1 MYMLVETVTF
11 ETIICKDFD
20 RLLKTYNLHLL
31 ELRITLPVKCRGIDI
46 HVQCAQ
52 TKIVFALT
60 IRNVGLTILCNQ
72 GRVRTWTGIL
82 VEPD

>member
-1 MYMLVETVTF
+1 MYMLVETVTL
-11 ETIICKDFD
+11 ENYHLQ
-20 RLLKTYNLHLL
+20 RLTVSWKPNLHLL

-52 TKIVFALT
+52 MKNVFELT